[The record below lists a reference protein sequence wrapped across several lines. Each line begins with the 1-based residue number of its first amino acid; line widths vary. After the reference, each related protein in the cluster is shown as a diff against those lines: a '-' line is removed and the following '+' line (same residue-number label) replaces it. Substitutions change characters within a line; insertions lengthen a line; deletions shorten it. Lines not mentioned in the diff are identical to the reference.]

1 MPNKIDKIAIADAFL
16 KRSAKLLP
24 CQKEM
29 VLYWHNKGM
38 SQRKLAAMFS
48 VSRRL
53 ITFIIDP
60 KKLERNFVGY
70 ELIESYKDIIEL
82 KVDKNICLK
91 VDRKNKKIENKV
103 EIQKV
108 DPSLLNKIFVCD
120 Y

>member
-60 KKLERNFVGY
+60 KKHKRNLEVRNENGGSKAY
-70 ELIESYKDIIEL
+70 YNRDNHTKAIREHRKYKYTILRDII
-82 KVDKNICLK
+82 
-91 VDRKNKKIENKV
+91 
-103 EIQKV
+103 
-108 DPSLLNKIFVCD
+108 
-120 Y
+120 

>member
-1 MPNKIDKIAIADAFL
+1 MPYKTDNIAIADAFL

-38 SQRKLAAMFS
+38 SQRKLAAMFN

-60 KKLERNFVGY
+60 KKLERNLVVRNENGGSKAY
-70 ELIESYKDIIEL
+70 YNRDKHTKAIREHRKYKHT
-82 KVDKNICLK
+82 
-91 VDRKNKKIENKV
+91 
-103 EIQKV
+103 
-108 DPSLLNKIFVCD
+108 IFSI
-120 Y
+120 

>member
-60 KKLERNFVGY
+60 KKHKRNLEVRNENGGSKAY
-70 ELIESYKDIIEL
+70 YKRDKHTKAMSEHRKYKHTILKDII
-82 KVDKNICLK
+82 
-91 VDRKNKKIENKV
+91 
-103 EIQKV
+103 
-108 DPSLLNKIFVCD
+108 
-120 Y
+120 

>member
-60 KKLERNFVGY
+60 KKLERNLEVRNENGGSKAY
-70 ELIESYKDIIEL
+70 YKRDKHTKAIREHRKYKHTILKDII
-82 KVDKNICLK
+82 
-91 VDRKNKKIENKV
+91 
-103 EIQKV
+103 
-108 DPSLLNKIFVCD
+108 
-120 Y
+120 

>member
-60 KKLERNFVGY
+60 KKHKRNLEVRNENGGSKAY
-70 ELIESYKDIIEL
+70 YKRDKHTKAIREHRKYKNTILKDII
-82 KVDKNICLK
+82 
-91 VDRKNKKIENKV
+91 
-103 EIQKV
+103 
-108 DPSLLNKIFVCD
+108 
-120 Y
+120 